1 MFKPRNARNALN
13 RTAGIPSVARF
24 QTGGSVGAV
33 TPFMGRGP
41 TIQLNPAGPRSR
53 RGTSLGGRSFIAP
66 NRATTPGRA
75 AELELARRALEGGMG
90 ALSAGEQAMLGMSSG
105 ARTGGAFT
113 QPLTDYLGDSAL
125 SSFVKGA
132 GEIGGTIAGGIGGG
146 ITGLLSGEPSE
157 PRPPTTVN
165 IPPKGKNETQ
175 TQYEARVS
183 KAMAQA
189 REAATPDTLAGRL
202 SGAVPDI
209 DYLRSLGF
217 EFPTQVYNQQP
228 GPPPP
233 PAAPSAASRP
243 TSLGPGRFRQLAL
256 PGSSSAGIPD
266 GERAARER
274 EMERARAITAAGGTV
289 DVDEVTGEIRPGPPE
304 EIQQLIDAA
313 EKQKRTLESEDRRQ
327 QGQLGT
333 ETETETETTTDTGTT
348 TTTAEPGTTAE
359 TSAEVYDDAILR
371 EARKANDASGLP
383 KLETATDELDAAMQA
398 GTQSPEDIKAEFLK
412 LLPKYEEDPSVAGLN
427 LALMGFMVASEKG
440 GDALENISNGIKKGL
455 PAFIKSKEKKK
466 AFEREVDL
474 LASKYTVGRL
484 EEDRK
489 TSRQKNTYF
498 ATEAFTLPNGEK
510 VEEGQIFRLNDGA
523 FQLAEKQGLTRFL
536 TSEANYG
543 TQITAAA
550 AVEKAKLS
558 QKGTSLD
565 DMYEKSTDVEIG
577 GQKIRVRFPSAS
589 GEAAGFVA
597 RPSGGEAAWKAF
609 TTGYAENLDQI
620 RFADKGVGSAIA
632 LLDNDKAL
640 GASGLIGKIVDATK
654 AVVPEKYGSALGID
668 YDTLSDANQFEVLQR
683 SLALQLAPVLLQE
696 SGKTI
701 SDADRARVAA
711 ALGFKV
717 DQNNNI
723 VFDNGI
729 VNAFKTEEE
738 ARRSL
743 QEVQRVLRRNATK
756 LHAEYGKAAKLF
768 GMQGLPTETAGA
780 AGFVVQEGGE
790 DDEFD
795 LAIVAG

>member
-1 MFKPRNARNALN
+1 MSVYNRKMFKPRNARNALN
-13 RTAGIPSVARF
+13 RSAGITSVQKF
-24 QTGGSVGAV
+24 QTGGAV

-41 TIQLNPAGPRSR
+41 TIQLNQAGPRSM

-66 NRATTPGRA
+66 NRATNPGRA
-75 AELELARRALEGGMG
+75 AELELSRRALEGGIG
-90 ALSAGEQAMLGMSSG
+90 SLSAGEQAYLNSIMGAKSG
-105 ARTGGAFT
+105 SEVTK
-113 QPLTDYLGDSAL
+113 PITDYLGDSAL
-125 SSFVKGA
+125 SSIIKGA

-146 ITGLLSGEPSE
+146 VTGLLSADEP
-157 PRPPTTVN
+157 N
-165 IPPKGKNETQ
+165 QETFG
-175 TQYEARVS
+175 
-183 KAMAQA
+183 
-189 REAATPDTLAGRL
+189 GRL
-202 SGAVPDI
+202 AGAVPDM

-217 EFPTQVYNQQP
+217 EFPTQVYNQP
-228 GPPPP
+228 AGPPMP
-233 PAAPSAASRP
+233 PAPAAQPRGMFQ
-243 TSLGPGRFRQLAL
+243 GPRQA
-256 PGSSSAGIPD
+256 AGPIPD
-266 GERAARER
+266 GELAARQR
-274 EMERARAITAAGGTV
+274 DIDRAREITAAGGTV
-289 DVDEVTGEIRPGPPE
+289 DVDPTTGAVSAGPTDD
-304 EIQQLIDAA
+304 IQQLIDAA
-313 EKQKRTLESEDRRQ
+313 QLAQEQTERSDRMLIEKA
-327 QGQLGT
+327 QGQLDT
-333 ETETETETTTDTGTT
+333 ETETETETDTKTTTTTDTGT

-440 GDALENISNGIKKGL
+440 GNALENISNGIKKGL
-455 PAFIKSKEKKK
+455 PAFIKSAEKKK

-536 TSEANYG
+536 TSESNYG

-558 QKGTSLD
+558 QEGTNLD
-565 DMYEKSTDVEIG
+565 DLYEKSTDVEIG
-577 GQKIRVRFPSAS
+577 GQKIRVRYPSAR
-589 GEAAGFVA
+589 GEAAGMVA
-597 RPSGGEAAWKAF
+597 RPSGGAAAWDAF

-620 RFADKGVGSAIA
+620 RFADKGVGSAIT

-668 YDTLSDANQFEVLQR
+668 YDTLSDANEFEVLQR

-743 QEVQRVLRRNATK
+743 EEVQRVLRRNATK